1 MIAPIAWRCP
11 PAAYGPWEA
20 ATSTLTE
27 ALVARGHDV
36 TLFAAGG
43 SRTAGRLHV
52 TAPHPYEEAPLDV
65 KVWEAMH
72 LGAAARLA
80 ADGAFDVLH
89 AQCDFPALP
98 FAPALPVP
106 MVVTLHGLGPP
117 EAREAVLP
125 IWRAFQ
131 DAAHYV
137 AISDA
142 DRHPELRYAAT
153 IHHGLDPSAWPVSD
167 PGPGAP
173 LAFFARSHPD
183 KGPAAAIAAARAAG
197 RPLLMAGIVADAAHH
212 RAEVEPWIDGER
224 VRWLGALGGAERG
237 RFLAGAGALLH
248 LIAFDEP
255 FGLSVVE
262 AMMCGTPVVATRRGS
277 MPEIVE
283 DGVTG
288 VLVDRPDDAPAAIA
302 RALRIDRRRC
312 AMRARERFSADAMA
326 ARYEALY
333 ESVLAGSQIRPD

>member
-11 PAAYGPWEA
+11 PAAYGPWES

-27 ALVARGHDV
+27 ALVTRGHDV
-36 TLFAAGG
+36 TLFAASG

-80 ADGAFDVLH
+80 AEGVFDVVH

-98 FAPALPVP
+98 FAPILPVP

-117 EAREAVLP
+117 EVREATLP
-125 IWRAFQ
+125 IWRAYA

-142 DRHPELRYAAT
+142 DRDPSLRYAAT
-153 IHHGLDPSAWPVSD
+153 IHHGIDPSRWPPAD
-167 PGPGAP
+167 PGPDAP
-173 LAFFARSHPD
+173 LAFFARSHPE
-183 KGPAAAIAAARAAG
+183 KGPGAAIAAARAAG
-197 RPLLMAGIVADAAHH
+197 RPLRMAGIVADPDHH
-212 RAEVEPWIDGER
+212 RAAVEPWIDGDR
-224 VRWLGALGGAERG
+224 VQWLGPLAGAARARFLGGAS
-237 RFLAGAGALLH
+237 ALLH

-255 FGLSVVE
+255 FGLSVAE

-288 VLVDRPDDAPAAIA
+288 VLVDHPDEAPAAIA
-302 RALRIDRRRC
+302 RAVRIDRRRC
-312 AMRARERFSADAMA
+312 AARARERFSAATMA

-333 ESVLAGSQIRPD
+333 ASVVAASPVPRG